1 MPLVLLQSAVPSCNI
16 SYLAAAFAVSWVIF
30 FVYVF
35 FVSRRQQQMSREIA
49 QLRHT
54 MEEPGAGAGD

>member
-1 MPLVLLQSAVPSCNI
+1 MPLVLLQDAVPSCNI

-30 FVYVF
+30 FIYVF
-35 FVSRRQQQMSREIA
+35 FVTRKQQELSREIA

-54 MEEPGAGAGD
+54 LEEPGAGAGD

>member
-1 MPLVLLQSAVPSCNI
+1 MPLVLLQNAVPSCNL
-16 SYLAAAFAVSWVIF
+16 SYLAAAFAVSWVVF

-35 FVSRRQQQMSREIA
+35 FVTRKQQDMSREIA

-54 MEEPGAGAGD
+54 LEEPGAGDGG